1 MRILKILESKEN
13 PNCRK
18 ILRQLVKER
27 DNSSGWKRDNVLT
40 DVYDIINAEDP
51 IRELLRYCVYQ
62 LNVDT
67 YRECV
72 KEITNDR
79 IAYNAL
85 LTYFERFDGSIFMK
99 IEIYDYDD
107 DDNPLGHVKD
117 NVRPWYSNYIRVS
130 DLPDNPITDLFLDVL
145 KAKGWWTPDSYY
157 YFSDRFNERL
167 VSNLKLSD

>member
-1 MRILKILESKEN
+1 MRILKIHEAKEN
-13 PNCRK
+13 TNCRK

-72 KEITNDR
+72 KKITNDR

-85 LTYFERFDGSIFMK
+85 LTYFERLDESIFMN
-99 IEIYDYDD
+99 IEIDDHDD
-107 DDNPLGHVKD
+107 DGNPLGYVED
-117 NVRPWYSNYIRVS
+117 NVRPWSSNYIRVS
-130 DLPDNPITDLFLDVL
+130 NLPDSPITDLFLDVL
-145 KAKGWWTPDSYY
+145 RSDGWWTPDSYY
-157 YFSDRFNERL
+157 YFDDSFDENS
-167 VSNLKLSD
+167 VSKLKLYG

>member
-85 LTYFERFDGSIFMK
+85 LTYFKNLDESIFMN
-99 IEIYDYDD
+99 IEIYDYTKAFEALQFATDQSMVH
-107 DDNPLGHVKD
+107 NPSAIDVWFSLGYWGEINIYCVKAGE
-117 NVRPWYSNYIRVS
+117 
-130 DLPDNPITDLFLDVL
+130 TL
-145 KAKGWWTPDSYY
+145 KIK
-157 YFSDRFNERL
+157 
-167 VSNLKLSD
+167 